1 MNTRRVVFGGWIAV
15 AVLLLTGC
23 DPNKRGG
30 MRDGA
35 ADSSDANHVK
45 LRLRLEKGATYR
57 MRMTMDQAL
66 TQTIMGQ
73 AQDMKQLFSTSFSV
87 TVREIGEDGTYSL
100 VYRYEKLRFRQS
112 GPMVEMEY
120 DSEKPD
126 EVVHPMAWAFA
137 ALVGQ
142 EFTARMKPTGEVVEV
157 GGLEVLIDALLKEV
171 PAMPSVAEQFREQFG
186 DESMKQMIQQA
197 SIIFPEKPVAVGDDW
212 STENVISK
220 GFPFI
225 MSNDWTLASIEDDV
239 VRLGVASQM
248 SPNPDGKPLQ
258 MGGMTMS
265 YLLSG
270 DQVGML
276 MVDRQT
282 GWIVGG
288 EMTQML
294 EGEIRLGGM
303 PGRDGEM
310 KWPMKAK
317 SKVTFERY

>member
-1 MNTRRVVFGGWIAV
+1 MFGGWIAV
-15 AVLLLTGC
+15 AALLLTGC
-23 DPNKRGG
+23 DPNKRVGV
-30 MRDGA
+30 RYGA

-57 MRMTMDQAL
+57 MRMTMDQDI

-73 AQDMKQLFSTSFSV
+73 AQDMKQLFSTGFSV
-87 TVREIGEDGTYSL
+87 MVREIGEDDTYSL
-100 VYRYEKLRFRQS
+100 VCRYEKLRFRQS

-142 EFTARMKPTGEVVEV
+142 EFTARMKPSGEVVEV
-157 GGLEVLIDALLKEV
+157 GGLEALIDALLKEL
-171 PAMPSVAEQFREQFG
+171 PAMPGVAEQFREQFG
-186 DESMKQMIQQA
+186 DESMKQMVQQA

-212 STENVISK
+212 STVNVISK
-220 GFPFI
+220 GFP
-225 MSNDWTLASIEDDV
+225 MLMDNDWTLAAIEGDV
-239 VRLGVASQM
+239 VRLGVASQI

-265 YLLSG
+265 YSLSG

-276 MVDRQT
+276 TVDRNT

-294 EGEIRLGGM
+294 DGEIRLGGM
-303 PGRDGEM
+303 PGQEGEM

-317 SKVTFERY
+317 SKITFERY